1 MATKSLDTVEPLG
14 ECVCVLVHVCA
25 HMCVCIEGGGY
36 GAKMLHLRIVGLDN
50 SISFQLGLL
59 IIPVCPGLR
68 DFFGY
73 EKSSSKT
80 GQVPGK

>member
-1 MATKSLDTVEPLG
+1 MCL
-14 ECVCVLVHVCA
+14 C
-25 HMCVCIEGGGY
+25 MCVHMRVCIGGGGY
-36 GAKMLHLRIVGLDN
+36 GAKMLHLKIVGLDN

-59 IIPVCPGLR
+59 TIPVCPGLR